1 MGQSGRIVTL
11 SRQIESCKDTYYKE
25 LERAQR
31 SKSLDVTPW
40 VEWMLAQF
48 SMANEFASH
57 TIDSALQRIKFQAW
71 MSTLPLNPRQQKTM
85 KKLLDAGP
93 KGYIGGMTTRKHEQI
108 AQTSTPTAA
117 RDLIDL
123 EQLGLLKR
131 IGEGRATRY
140 YPAIEGW
147 AE

>member
-1 MGQSGRIVTL
+1 
-11 SRQIESCKDTYYKE
+11 
-25 LERAQR
+25 
-31 SKSLDVTPW
+31 
-40 VEWMLAQF
+40 
-48 SMANEFASH
+48 
-57 TIDSALQRIKFQAW
+57 
-71 MSTLPLNPRQQKTM
+71 
-85 KKLLDAGP
+85 
-93 KGYIGGMTTRKHEQI
+93 MTTRKHGQI

-131 IGEGRATRY
+131 KGEGRATRY

>member
-1 MGQSGRIVTL
+1 
-11 SRQIESCKDTYYKE
+11 
-25 LERAQR
+25 
-31 SKSLDVTPW
+31 
-40 VEWMLAQF
+40 MLAQF